1 MDYVKPLKKLK
12 TGGRNNIVFVGRN
25 VESEKLSGP
34 EKFSRRIFAKI
45 AGKLPAEN
53 VSFIQ
58 YFFNGR
64 KYSLGEKMFGFNET
78 EYDGAKVYR
87 AGLFTFYRMLKKL
100 RPAVIHITAF
110 ERFTVIAVL
119 YRMLNRVKI
128 VYTCNGVVKYEN
140 SELKKEP
147 FLYRLKDSICE
158 RIIFRFSDKIVFP
171 SANALDI
178 SKKYYK
184 NSALKAAVIP
194 HGIDEVF
201 CKAVGSPAANTK
213 TGKVINAVFLYKNVL
228 NNSGLDFLMNFLK
241 SDESKVILHI
251 ITKHEINTAGVNSV
265 INVIQP
271 MDTSELAEFYS
282 GKDIFFSLNEYDTFS
297 ISTAEA
303 MAAGVIPVVT
313 NQTGVR
319 SFIED
324 GANGFTVS
332 YGDTQHLSGIIN
344 TILSMDQNKQLEL
357 KRNASAIY
365 EKLNWD
371 IAADSYMQHYKQLS
385 GDLND

>member
-1 MDYVKPLKKLK
+1 
-12 TGGRNNIVFVGRN
+12 
-25 VESEKLSGP
+25 
-34 EKFSRRIFAKI
+34 
-45 AGKLPAEN
+45 
-53 VSFIQ
+53 
-58 YFFNGR
+58 
-64 KYSLGEKMFGFNET
+64 
-78 EYDGAKVYR
+78 
-87 AGLFTFYRMLKKL
+87 
-100 RPAVIHITAF
+100 
-110 ERFTVIAVL
+110 
-119 YRMLNRVKI
+119 
-128 VYTCNGVVKYEN
+128 
-140 SELKKEP
+140 
-147 FLYRLKDSICE
+147 
-158 RIIFRFSDKIVFP
+158 
-171 SANALDI
+171 
-178 SKKYYK
+178 
-184 NSALKAAVIP
+184 
-194 HGIDEVF
+194 
-201 CKAVGSPAANTK
+201 
-213 TGKVINAVFLYKNVL
+213 
-228 NNSGLDFLMNFLK
+228 MNFLK